1 MNLGKRGEGYVIIQF
16 ALIALV
22 VLAPRMNQASAIPM
36 SLRMLGGY
44 LLATGLLIGVLA
56 VIRLGQNLT
65 ALPHPKEDSSLIT
78 SGIYGLVRHP
88 IYSSVILLAFGWA
101 SWNASLL
108 TLFLAFVLLGFFDI
122 KARREEFYL
131 QQKFVAYAN
140 YKRRVK
146 KFIPFVY

>member
-1 MNLGKRGEGYVIIQF
+1 MNLGKRGQGYVIIQVV
-16 ALIALV
+16 LLV
-22 VLAPRMNQASAIPM
+22 LVALAPRVNSALPHLT
-36 SLRMLGGY
+36 LRILGGC
-44 LLATGLLIGVLA
+44 LLGMGLLMGVLA
-56 VIRLGQNLT
+56 VTKLGQNLT
-65 ALPHPKEDSSLIT
+65 ALPHPKEDSSLVT
-78 SGIYGLVRHP
+78 SGIYSLVRHP

-101 SWNASLL
+101 TWNASLL